1 MQIWVDADACPKE
14 IKELLFRAASRR
26 NVKVTL
32 VANQLPQ
39 QVTGFFLASR
49 TQEFTANPGGSHGD
63 LCVGGEIGR
72 FVGPGQI
79 QNSGSSGTFQL
90 ALDLTRTPQPTG
102 FVSVTPS
109 ETWNFQAWH
118 RDSSVGIPLSNF
130 TDAVSVT
137 FQ

>member
-1 MQIWVDADACPKE
+1 M
-14 IKELLFRAASRR
+14 SRSILR
-26 NVKVTL
+26 
-32 VANQLPQ
+32 
-39 QVTGFFLASR
+39 LASI
-49 TQEFTANPGGSHGD
+49 TLACLAGAPLAAQAPEAIWHEVDLAEGIFALVTVDGVNPSSYANT
-63 LCVGGEIGR
+63 V
-72 FVGPGQI
+72 VV
-79 QNSGSSGTFQL
+79 SGSSGTFQL